1 MYFQYIGNDLSQL
14 NSSMIRVFK
23 TKYNLQD
30 TPSLEEVVKDEVMF
44 CAHTVLKAGIENGSR
59 EKVKKNRSGYASGIY
74 SFRYFW
80 GEIPVR
86 FLKYLPKKDWLGKFS
101 SWEIC
106 WTVMSVVCSRTLAS
120 RITR

>member
-44 CAHTVLKAGIENGSR
+44 YAHTVLRAGIENGSW
-59 EKVKKNRSGYASGIY
+59 EKAKKNEAGTLRQFILFGI
-74 SFRYFW
+74 F
-80 GEIPVR
+80 GV
-86 FLKYLPKKDWLGKFS
+86 K
-101 SWEIC
+101 
-106 WTVMSVVCSRTLAS
+106 SR
-120 RITR
+120 